1 MCYEENE
8 HIAEQWQRETAAE
21 YFDRVGDYDGSERKD
36 DVPTLDGGIIEGI
49 LDNAD
54 KDLHDRENEDWDAMV
69 EAIEGELSDQI
80 EWLYYPTPQM
90 FSQLEALAQQ
100 WAKDNQILPHIANE
114 AIADCIKD
122 IKRLKESLT
131 DKDPAPKNELKRVK
145 YTEYYGDHVG
155 TLRSYD
161 VYFD

>member
-1 MCYEENE
+1 MCYENE
-8 HIAEQWQRETAAE
+8 QIAEQWQREAAAE
-21 YFDRVGDYDGSERKD
+21 YFHQVGDYDGTERKD
-36 DVPTLDGGIIEGI
+36 DTPYLDGGIVGGL

-54 KDLHDRENEDWDAMV
+54 KDYADRENEDWDAMV

-80 EWLYYPTPQM
+80 EWLYYPTEAM
-90 FSQLEALAQQ
+90 FKQLETLAHQ
-100 WAKDNQILPHIANE
+100 WAKDNTILPHIANE

-122 IKRLKESLT
+122 IKRRKESLT

-145 YTEYYGDHVG
+145 YTEYYGDNFTH
-155 TLRSYD
+155 LNSYD